1 MFKRPFYRVDGF
13 SLTGPSRKFKKPVAI
28 PYAILSI
35 WITNYLMLK
44 VINSKASLTAVLI
57 GRLPLA
63 IYLKNVSQKIKGIA
77 SAGVTFFGG

>member
-44 VINSKASLTAVLI
+44 VINGKASLTAVLI
-57 GRLPLA
+57 GRLP
-63 IYLKNVSQKIKGIA
+63 IK
-77 SAGVTFFGG
+77 